1 MLINLVVTKTFP
13 YLCTMKKEIIQ
24 IILKVA
30 IYALGLIAAY
40 FGVTSLSSCSTSH
53 NVSVRGRTTI
63 VTVDTTIVK
72 HGGFVRSKNY
82 KPYGEIE

>member
-1 MLINLVVTKTFP
+1 
-13 YLCTMKKEIIQ
+13 MKKEIVQ

-40 FGVTSLSSCSTSH
+40 FGVTSLASCSTSH

-63 VTVDTTIVK
+63 VSVDTTIVK
-72 HGGFVRSKNY
+72 HDGFVRSKNY
-82 KPYGEIE
+82 SPYGKIE